1 MECVGDGLRL
11 PASRDTPQDLRATL
25 VGCVLG
31 QKALRMPTQRVAA
44 RPEGNCCLAAR
55 RRLHGGVCS

>member
-1 MECVGDGLRL
+1 MECVGDDLRL

-31 QKALRMPTQRVAA
+31 HKALRMPTHWQRVAA
-44 RPEGNCCLAAR
+44 RPGGDCCLLLLPPTAWR
-55 RRLHGGVCS
+55 